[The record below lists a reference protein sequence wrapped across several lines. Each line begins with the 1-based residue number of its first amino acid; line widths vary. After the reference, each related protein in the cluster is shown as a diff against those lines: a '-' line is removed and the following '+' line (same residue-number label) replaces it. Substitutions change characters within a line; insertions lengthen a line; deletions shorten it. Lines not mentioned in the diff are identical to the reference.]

1 MPSMQDA
8 KDMPSMQD
16 AKEWLLGIAAAVTL
30 SVMPVMLPSV
40 SAYSGGF
47 YDDGLYDDDWYF
59 DYYESQS
66 TGKCEKA
73 DSSKEGR
80 NQEQYEAGQLYEHAD
95 ESGLFM
101 EKKQDNSERD
111 G

>member
-1 MPSMQDA
+1 MPSMQESQ
-8 KDMPSMQD
+8 K
-16 AKEWLLGIAAAVTL
+16 WLFGSVVAITL
-30 SVMPVMLPSV
+30 SVIPVMLSSV

-66 TGKCEKA
+66 SGGCENA
-73 DSSKEGR
+73 DSSKESR
-80 NQEQYEAGQLYEHAD
+80 SQAQYEADQLYEHAN

>member
-1 MPSMQDA
+1 MQ
-8 KDMPSMQD
+8 KSQ
-16 AKEWLLGIAAAVTL
+16 KWLLG
-30 SVMPVMLPSV
+30 SVVAITFSVIPVMLSSA

-66 TGKCEKA
+66 TGGCENA
-73 DSSKEGR
+73 DSSQEGR
-80 NQEQYEAGQLYEHAD
+80 SEAQFEAGQLYEHAD